1 MHKQR
6 PTLTIKNKN
15 SSRLYQTSN
24 LTMDV
29 QNSLKSEVQTILS
42 NSQDTGVCTTRYVD
56 NYRLQTIQQQLVGAI
71 KGAYNE
77 LRKIKNFKAESDKTL
92 ETLVK
97 NVIKELGQENGLEL
111 SRFDEAYKNYTE
123 KKETTDTPKLR
134 IPLTMNY

>member
-15 SSRLYQTSN
+15 SSRVFQTSN
-24 LTMDV
+24 LTMGV
-29 QNSLKSEVQTILS
+29 QNSLKSKVHTILS
-42 NSQDTGVCTTRYVD
+42 NSQDTGIGRYDD
-56 NYRLQTIQQQLVGAI
+56 NYRLQTIQQKLIEAI
-71 KGAYNE
+71 KEAHKE
-77 LRKIKNFKAESDKTL
+77 LKKIKNFKTESDKTL
-92 ETLVK
+92 RTLVK

-111 SRFDEAYKNYTE
+111 SRFDEAYKNYIE